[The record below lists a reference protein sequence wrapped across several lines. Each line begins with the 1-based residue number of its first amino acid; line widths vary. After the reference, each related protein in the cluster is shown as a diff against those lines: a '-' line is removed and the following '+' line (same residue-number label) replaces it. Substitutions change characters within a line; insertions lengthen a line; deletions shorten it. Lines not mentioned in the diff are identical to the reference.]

1 MINTTSNL
9 YFYKPA
15 YNDDIIIFLNY
26 QKLRLTRLSFLSQK
40 KKRLSFHTRNHVIIA
55 LFFQPNSRAL
65 DVSLIH
71 TSPHN
76 QHAKNI
82 YLFINKMLQMDM

>member
-40 KKRLSFHTRNHVIIA
+40 KKKVIISYTK
-55 LFFQPNSRAL
+55 SR
-65 DVSLIH
+65 DYCIIFS
-71 TSPHN
+71 T
-76 QHAKNI
+76 
-82 YLFINKMLQMDM
+82 